1 MKTALVWF
9 RRDLRLADNPALAHA
24 LGHAERV
31 VPVYILPPEALEG
44 AWTPGAASRWW
55 LHHSLAALDAQLR
68 ESGAQLVI
76 RQGDPLAQLRRLV
89 GETGAEGVFWN
100 RRYEPAW
107 VKSDRRVGEALIE
120 DGVEAQA
127 FAANLLVEP
136 WALKTGS
143 GGPYRVYTP
152 FSRSARALG
161 LPRQPIPAPRRIPM
175 PAKKIAS
182 DDLASLKLLPTIVWD
197 GGLVEAWTPGEDG
210 AHARLDRFC
219 RKALDGYAAGR
230 DRPDQVLTSLLSP
243 HLHFGEITPV
253 QALARVQRELASE
266 SRAGLHGGAEVYE
279 RELYWREFAH
289 HVLHHF
295 PKTPEAPMNERFAGF
310 VWRKPREYADDLRR
324 WQRGQT
330 GVPIVDAGMRQLWTT
345 GWMHNRVR
353 MIVASYL
360 VKNLLIP
367 WQEGERW
374 FWGTL
379 VDADLAN
386 NTLGWQWVAGCGA
399 DAAPYFRIF
408 NPVTQSQK
416 FDPEGRY
423 LRHWVPEI
431 GKLPD
436 KALHAPW
443 LADAGLLRQHGFTL
457 GQHYPR
463 PAVDLGESRARALE
477 AFARIKG

>member
-107 VKSDRRVGEALIE
+107 MKSDRRVGEALIE
-120 DGVEAQA
+120 DGLEAQA

-152 FSRSARALG
+152 FSRSDRALG

-175 PAKKIAS
+175 PAKKTAS

-219 RKALDGYAAGR
+219 RKALGGYAAGR

-330 GVPIVDAGMRQLWTT
+330 GVPIVDAGMRQLWST

-374 FWGTL
+374 FWDTL

-443 LADAGLLRQHGFTL
+443 MADAGLLRQHGFTL